1 MKKKAIHAG
10 KRVKKMFIMIIAQF
24 EDPYYQGVAAQ
35 IAFSLF
41 LSIVP
46 ILILISQL
54 LGLFSLSL
62 YEIRD
67 WIGDNVSVEGA
78 DQLLSFL
85 EDSPSGANNIFLAVL
100 ALYAASRAQFALM
113 RVTNY
118 TFTDGRITGQGFVRD
133 RLRSIKTILITIFTV
148 VFSLVVLAYGELIIN
163 LVFGAV
169 IGEEISS
176 AAWILLRWPIASAMY
191 FLMISYNYY
200 ILPSV
205 RVRFR
210 DIIPGSI
217 FAAVGFLVVTYVYTI
232 YISLSTNY
240 DILYGSFSHIVVLML
255 WFWFL
260 AWVMCLGTMF
270 NRVWWA
276 TRSIDPIPLYISE
289 EPREKRK
296 PINIF

>member
-10 KRVKKMFIMIIAQF
+10 KRVKKMFVMIIAQF

-46 ILILISQL
+46 TLILTSQL

-62 YEIRD
+62 DEIRN

-100 ALYAASRAQFALM
+100 ALYAASRAQYALM

>member
-1 MKKKAIHAG
+1 
-10 KRVKKMFIMIIAQF
+10 
-24 EDPYYQGVAAQ
+24 
-35 IAFSLF
+35 
-41 LSIVP
+41 
-46 ILILISQL
+46 
-54 LGLFSLSL
+54 
-62 YEIRD
+62 
-67 WIGDNVSVEGA
+67 
-78 DQLLSFL
+78 
-85 EDSPSGANNIFLAVL
+85 
-100 ALYAASRAQFALM
+100 M

>member
-10 KRVKKMFIMIIAQF
+10 KRVKKMFVMIIAQF

-46 ILILISQL
+46 TLILTSQL

-62 YEIRD
+62 DEIRH
-67 WIGDNVSVEGA
+67 WIGDNVSVEGT

>member
-10 KRVKKMFIMIIAQF
+10 KRVKKMFVMIIAQF

-46 ILILISQL
+46 TLILTSQL

-62 YEIRD
+62 DEIRN

-118 TFTDGRITGQGFVRD
+118 TFTDGRITGLGFVRD

-240 DILYGSFSHIVVLML
+240 DILYGSLSHIVVLML